1 MSATATS
8 LLSSRETTIRKPPG
22 SASVPDSQ
30 VPGTSPQEDLSKLAY
45 ALWEQC
51 GCPYGS
57 PEIDWLEAERNLR
70 ERSDHVSR

>member
-8 LLSSRETTIRKPPG
+8 LLSSRESTIRKPPG
-22 SASVPDSQ
+22 SASVTDSQ
-30 VPGTSPQEDLSKLAY
+30 VPGTSLQEDLSKLAY
-45 ALWEQC
+45 VLWEQR